1 MRLLLGRICRQMVS
15 VQDMHSTKFHD
26 QSKHIALMQRVRLVH
41 LGILLVPRV
50 GFSVHCG
57 GC

>member
-1 MRLLLGRICRQMVS
+1 MVS
-15 VQDMHSTKFHD
+15 VQDMHSTEFHD